1 MRTDGGGERKNDMAC
16 DNPKVGIALLNWNQ
30 YDDTALCLASLRESQ
45 YKPAIVLVYD
55 NGSSDGSAARLQAD
69 FPEIQLVEGG
79 QNYGFGEGNNRAAKI
94 LLDAG
99 MDLVWI
105 LNNDTK
111 VPPDCLGT
119 LVRALAED
127 PGIGAISSK
136 IWFMDESKPF
146 YFAGGSFHPWTFNTT
161 YHGLREPDRGQYDQA
176 ADTEIFTGCCTLIRA
191 DVLRRIGLYHK
202 AFFIYADDIE
212 WSVRAMEAGIRQ
224 RYEPRAT
231 LWHKMY
237 GSSVKGGPRTIP
249 KSSPRTEF
257 LLARNRFI
265 LVRLH
270 TRPWS
275 LRRLFALGYH
285 VFIRRLP
292 RAAGLMLRRE
302 RRAAG
307 LANLRGLW
315 AGLWIQPDPAESR
328 L

>member
-1 MRTDGGGERKNDMAC
+1 MTAGNMRTG
-16 DNPKVGIALLNWNQ
+16 PQVGIALLNWNQ
-30 YDDTALCLASLRESQ
+30 YDDTALCLTSLRESQ
-45 YKPAIVLVYD
+45 YRPAIVLVYD
-55 NGSSDGSAARLQAD
+55 NGSTDGSAARLKAE
-69 FPEIQLVEGG
+69 FPEIQLVEAG
-79 QNYGFGEGNNRAAKI
+79 QNYGFGEGNNRATKI

-111 VPPDCLGT
+111 VPPDCLGI
-119 LVRALAED
+119 LVRALQED
-127 PGIGAISSK
+127 PGIGAVSSK
-136 IWFMDESKPF
+136 IWFMDESKPIH
-146 YFAGGSFHPWTFNTT
+146 YAGGTFHPWTFDTD
-161 YHGLREPDRGQYDQA
+161 YRGLREQDVGQYDEPN
-176 ADTEIFTGCCTLIRA
+176 DTEIFAGCCTLIRA
-191 DVLRRIGLYHK
+191 EVLRRIGLYHK
-202 AFFIYADDIE
+202 AFFIYAEDIE
-212 WSVRAMEAGIRQ
+212 WSVRALEAGIRQ

-237 GSSVKGGPRTIP
+237 GSSIKSGERKIP
-249 KSSPRTEF
+249 KSSPRVEY

-275 LRRLFALGYH
+275 LRRGFALAYH

-292 RAAGLMLRRE
+292 RAAGLLLLKD

-307 LANLRGLW
+307 IGLLKGLW
-315 AGLWIQPDPAESR
+315 DGLWIRPDPDECR

>member
-1 MRTDGGGERKNDMAC
+1 MKMSNGG
-16 DNPKVGIALLNWNQ
+16 PKVGIALLNWNQ

-55 NGSSDGSAARLQAD
+55 NGSQDGSAARLKAD

-136 IWFMDESKPF
+136 IWFMDESKPIF
-146 YFAGGSFHPWTFNTT
+146 YAGGTFHPWTFNTD
-161 YHGLREPDRGQYDQA
+161 YHGLREKDVGQYDGPK
-176 ADTEIFTGCCTLIRA
+176 DTEIFSGCCTLIRA

-202 AFFIYADDIE
+202 AFFIYVDDIE
-212 WSVRAMEAGIRQ
+212 WSVRALEAGIRQ

-237 GSSVKGGPRTIP
+237 GSSTPSGERKIP
-249 KSSPRTEF
+249 KSSPRVEY

-275 LRRLFALGYH
+275 LRRGFALGYH
-285 VFIRRLP
+285 IFIRRLP
-292 RAAGLMLRRE
+292 RAAGLMLKRE

-315 AGLWIQPDPAESR
+315 AGLWIHPDPVESR